1 MSCGNSKAHR
11 NSWVGYCR
19 LSYYKHK
26 KLGHLSEKVVG
37 GDTPCAGWCV
47 VLFEIIFPVV
57 MAIVSVITY
66 LFVESFLM
74 IEGRRNASL
83 LVWIA
88 IVLLGPIIWNTVVLL
103 VQFLVALFI
112 GLMMESY
119 CMKFGSIVVSIVHV
133 FTLVGMD
140 GFFKSLVHLF
150 LFFSMVEFSPH
161 AVC

>member
-1 MSCGNSKAHR
+1 MG
-11 NSWVGYCR
+11 WVLSS

-37 GDTPCAGWCV
+37 GDTPRAGWHA
-47 VLFEIIFPVV
+47 VLFKIIFPVV
-57 MAIVSVITY
+57 MAIVFIIIY
-66 LFVESFLM
+66 LFIESFLM

-83 LVWIA
+83 LVR
-88 IVLLGPIIWNTVVLL
+88 IVTVSLGPIVWNTVVLL

-112 GLMMESY
+112 GLMMKS
-119 CMKFGSIVVSIVHV
+119 CCTKFGSIVMFIVHV

-140 GFFKSLVHLF
+140 GFFESLVRLF